1 MLLIICE
8 ISLMLTCSLN
18 CLILSDA
25 AANQVT
31 TFEITD
37 TKIYVPVAPLPTQGS
52 AKLLQQVNQVY
63 KQQFISR
70 NFNQK

>member
-37 TKIYVPVAPLPTQGS
+37 TKIYVPFAPLSTQEIS
-52 AKLLQQVNQVY
+52 KLLQQVNQVY
-63 KQQFISR
+63 KQQFI
-70 NFNQK
+70 